1 MAEGAAG
8 MVVTRDFWA
17 EPVTPEPVAAP
28 ALEPVRVGVIGTG
41 FAATLHLTA
50 LRSLPETQLMAVCS
64 RRAERAL
71 AAALDHGVPSH
82 TTDYRELIA
91 DPEIEAVIIATPPHL
106 HHAMVLAA
114 LEAGK
119 HVLCEKPMARN
130 LAEARD
136 MVRIVDRVGV
146 VAMVN
151 HQLRFLPLRAR
162 IKALIETGYLGE
174 PRAATVV
181 VHRSSLNDPYDRPF
195 GWLMEAE
202 KAGGILGATG
212 PHHIDALR
220 WWFGEVKAV
229 AGATATMVPRRR
241 LPDSSTM
248 AKVDADDN
256 YAVLLRFG
264 NGAIGTIHVTA
275 TAAFEGDEEITLSG
289 SQGTLRIRED
299 RLFGAQA
306 GDQVLTEL
314 AVPDRVGDD
323 LPDFAHYL
331 TKPTALLQRSWVRA
345 IRLGEPI
352 PTAFADGVKVQ
363 ELLDAVARSSQQG
376 RWIDTSGARW
386 PMG

>member
-1 MAEGAAG
+1 
-8 MVVTRDFWA
+8 MVITRDFWA
-17 EPVTPEPVAAP
+17 EPVIPEPIAEPPV
-28 ALEPVRVGVIGTG
+28 EPVRVGVIGTG

-50 LRSLPETQLMAVCS
+50 LRSLPETQLVAVCS
-64 RRAERAL
+64 RRADRAL
-71 AAALDHGVPSH
+71 AAALDHGVPTH
-82 TTDYRELIA
+82 TTDFRELIQ
-91 DPEIEAVIIATPPHL
+91 DPEVEAVIVATPPHL

-119 HVLCEKPMARN
+119 HVLCEKPLARN

-136 MVRIVDRVGV
+136 LVRIVERVGV

-162 IKALIETGYLGE
+162 IKQLIDSDFLGE
-174 PRAATVV
+174 PHAATVV
-181 VHRSSLNDPYDRPF
+181 AHRSSLNDPYDRPF
-195 GWLMEAE
+195 GWLMEQE

-220 WWFGEVKAV
+220 WWFGEVKSV

-248 AKVDADDN
+248 ARVDADDN
-256 YAVLLRFG
+256 YAVLLRFA

-275 TAAFEGDEEITLSG
+275 TTAFEGDEEITLSG
-289 SQGTLRIRED
+289 SGGTLRIREN
-299 RLFGAQA
+299 RLYGAQA
-306 GDQVLTEL
+306 RELTLTEL
-314 AVPDRVGDD
+314 AVPDGPSDGF
-323 LPDFAHYL
+323 PEFSHYL
-331 TKPTALLQRSWVRA
+331 TRPTALLQRSWVRA
-345 IRLGEPI
+345 IRLGESI
-352 PTAFADGVKVQ
+352 ATSFADGVKVQ

>member
-1 MAEGAAG
+1 

-17 EPVTPEPVAAP
+17 EPATPEPVAEP
-28 ALEPVRVGVIGTG
+28 PVEPVRVGVIGTG

-50 LRSLPETQLMAVCS
+50 LRALPETQAVSVCS
-64 RRAERAL
+64 RRPERAL
-71 AAALDHGVPSH
+71 AAALDHGVPNH
-82 TTDYRELIA
+82 TTDYRELVN
-91 DPEIEAVIIATPPHL
+91 DPEVEAVIIATPPHL
-106 HHAMVLAA
+106 HHAMVLAT

-119 HVLCEKPMARN
+119 HVLCEKPLARN

-151 HQLRFLPLRAR
+151 HQLRFVPLRAR
-162 IKALIETGYLGE
+162 IKHLIETDFLGE
-174 PRAATVV
+174 PHAATVV

-195 GWLMEAE
+195 GWLMEQE
-202 KAGGILGATG
+202 KAGGMLGATG

-229 AGATATMVPRRR
+229 AGAMATMVPRRR

-248 AKVDADDN
+248 ARVDADDN
-256 YAVLLRFG
+256 YAVLLRFA
-264 NGAIGTIHVTA
+264 NGAIGSIHVTA

-289 SQGTLRIRED
+289 SRGTLRIRED
-299 RLFGAQA
+299 RLFGGQVGEQA
-306 GDQVLTEL
+306 LTEMTL
-314 AVPDRVGDD
+314 GEEHDD
-323 LPDFAHYL
+323 LPDFNHYL
-331 TKPTALLQRSWVRA
+331 TRPTALLQRSWVRA
-345 IRLGEPI
+345 IRRGEPI
-352 PTAFADGVKVQ
+352 STSFADGVKVQ